1 MKKDDQE
8 KQEKQDTKEQQ
19 KASVSED
26 KKSNKAGFGDSERLT
41 LKINVKEATRYDA
54 IKDKKTTTKP
64 KKNVKKVPKNV
75 YKEHEEDEDDGVD
88 KDVIRSLQEL
98 QINQNDASNGDTS
111 LINALLP
118 NEKRQIEQSTNIEIT
133 RQEQNAGRH
142 DALERTDMM
151 LRKSGMKKMT
161 TQEFMDQ
168 MTDALYEP
176 GRLKRSALED
186 NLVKKVGIKGEITAR
201 NEDNV
206 VKGVRKINEVTDQRR
221 VEKVTT
227 KDAVQVG
234 RKNLS
239 NNQTAELILE
249 KSGQKAKLEEI
260 KKQSTSSNN
269 TETNA
274 QDKSKKKSYTKEMKE
289 LLNATLGKKNKQ
301 R

>member
-1 MKKDDQE
+1 MRIDDIEE
-8 KQEKQDTKEQQ
+8 KETENK
-19 KASVSED
+19 ED
-26 KKSNKAGFGDSERLT
+26 KKIASTENKKSDKSGFDDSERLT

-54 IKDKKTTTKP
+54 IKDRKTTKP
-64 KKNVKKVPKNV
+64 KKNVKKTPKNV
-75 YKEHEEDEDDGVD
+75 YREHEEEEEDDRESVD
-88 KDVIRSLQEL
+88 KYVIRSLQEL

-142 DALERTDMM
+142 DALEKTDTM
-151 LRKSGMKKMT
+151 LRKSGMKKMS

-168 MTDALYEP
+168 MRDAIYEP
-176 GRLKRSALED
+176 GNLKRSALED
-186 NLVKKVGIKGEITAR
+186 NLVKKIGIKGEITPH
-201 NEDNV
+201 NEQNV
-206 VKGVRKINEVTDQRR
+206 VNGVRKINEVTEHRR

-227 KDAVQVG
+227 KDAAKIGGQ
-234 RKNLS
+234 KLS

-249 KSGQKAKLEEI
+249 KSGQKSKLEEI
-260 KKQSTSSNN
+260 KKQSVSNN
-269 TETNA
+269 YETDNKG
-274 QDKSKKKSYTKEMKE
+274 QHNKKSYAKDMKE